1 MLAPAEAILEIEA
14 VINRV
19 NQILVD
25 EFELDAGDVVPEA
38 TLREDLQLDSLD
50 GMDLIVALEKEF
62 QVRVD
67 EKELI
72 KMKTVG
78 DVHTYVR
85 TTFQATA

>member
-1 MLAPAEAILEIEA
+1 MEIEA

-25 EFELDAGDVVPEA
+25 EFELDASEVKPEA
-38 TLREDLQLDSLD
+38 SLREDLQLDSLD

-62 QVRVD
+62 KVRVD

-72 KMKTVG
+72 RLKTVG
-78 DVHTYVR
+78 DVHQYVR
-85 TTFQATA
+85 ETFQAAAS

>member
-1 MLAPAEAILEIEA
+1 MEIEA
-14 VINRV
+14 VISRV

-25 EFELDAGDVVPEA
+25 EFELDVADVVPEA
-38 TLREDLQLDSLD
+38 SLRDDLQLDSLD

-62 QVRVD
+62 KVRVD

-78 DVHTYVR
+78 DVHVYVR
-85 TTFQATA
+85 QTFQAAAS

>member
-1 MLAPAEAILEIEA
+1 MEIEA
-14 VINRV
+14 VISRV

-25 EFELDAGDVVPEA
+25 EFELDAADVVPEA
-38 TLREDLQLDSLD
+38 SLREDLQLDSLD

-62 QVRVD
+62 KVRVD

-78 DVHTYVR
+78 DVHVYVR
-85 TTFQATA
+85 QTFQAAAS

>member
-1 MLAPAEAILEIEA
+1 MEIEA

-25 EFELDAGDVVPEA
+25 EFELDVSDVKPEA
-38 TLREDLQLDSLD
+38 SLREDLQLDSLD

-62 QVRVD
+62 KVRVD

-72 KMKTVG
+72 KLKTVG
-78 DVHTYVR
+78 DIHTYVR
-85 TTFQATA
+85 ETFQAAAS